1 MTCTRE
7 PEDDLGDEDERVGA
21 DDAGIEPQHH
31 CPPRPYPSFSPQGEG
46 VSIGM
51 NAGKETNLELKNGS
65 LTIKGQFNISLGPGG
80 FQKSLFTY
88 VSRIIPNYDFVLG
101 LDPTD

>member
-1 MTCTRE
+1 VTCTRE

-65 LTIKGQFNISLGPGG
+65 LTTSRDNSISALALEAS
-80 FQKSLFTY
+80 KNLFSRTY
-88 VSRIIPNYDFVLG
+88 LG
-101 LDPTD
+101 LSPITISF